1 MKRTE
6 IIQQIY
12 DRLARLE
19 KEMETTVVGSWR
31 YDEIGV
37 EMTHLRQKLSNVM
50 NSVCP
55 IIKDEDNAKKDE

>member
-12 DRLARLE
+12 QRLANLE
-19 KEMETTVVGSWR
+19 KEMEATVVDSWR
-31 YDEIGV
+31 WNEISV
-37 EMTHLRQKLSNVM
+37 EMRALREKLQNVM

-55 IIKDEDNAKKDE
+55 IIKDEE